1 MQDFQALTLKF
12 SGRTNVL
19 LSTVSLS
26 QAFDPQ
32 VNQNNRPPR
41 VDVNAIWDTGASC
54 TVITKTIATKI
65 GLIST
70 GKTTVNGVNSEA
82 EANTYFV
89 NVYLPNGVCIFNLKI
104 VEAETIAGADM
115 LLGMDILGMGDL
127 SVYNEDGKTVMS
139 YRIPSLG
146 GTDFV
151 VVHGNIRAQV
161 AITQKIEAQKNARK
175 PMNGKMKKKKKTER
189 SNKKRGKKK

>member
-1 MQDFQALTLKF
+1 MQEFQALTLRF
-12 SGRTNVL
+12 NRRTNVL
-19 LSTVSLS
+19 LSTVGLS

-32 VNQNNRPPR
+32 VTKTNRPPQ

-54 TVITKTIATKI
+54 TVITKTVATKI

-127 SVYNEDGKTVMS
+127 SVYNENGKTVMS
-139 YRIPSLG
+139 YRIPSIG

-151 VVHGNIRAQV
+151 VEHGNMTAQR

-175 PMNGKMKKKKKTER
+175 PLNSKMKKKKKTER
-189 SNKKRGKKK
+189 SNKKKGRKK